1 MKLKTTPI
9 QILERG
15 IPTENSCDIF
25 LSGTEE
31 VCDYFPEL
39 RYQKNPPCSSNNS
52 FLAAFGLDSKF
63 YYRLEKYNK
72 RQLIDLEIGIGY
84 LVQEAPDLVLLRRS
98 QPILYKHGSE
108 PIGPVIIP
116 VDVFRYRDTDDYIVV
131 QSYHAQSLPEL
142 LIDAHSLIVSVP
154 ENPLNIVNVD
164 ANSLIGRL
172 EGNVSSISISDI
184 CNKVSDLILGYTKQ
198 LILSCSQ
205 LDVKKLKT
213 KILQLNPS
221 KPAQAKKG
229 SFIYNEEHD
238 TIQYFDGSRWRTLLW
253 RFEDE

>member
-15 IPTENSCDIF
+15 VPTENSCDIF

-39 RYQKNPPCSSNNS
+39 RYQKNAPCSSNNS
-52 FLAAFGLDSKF
+52 FIKAFGLDSKF

-72 RQLIDLEIGIGY
+72 KQLVDLEIGIGH
-84 LVQEAPDLVLLRRS
+84 LIEEAPGLILLKRF

-108 PIGPVIIP
+108 PIGPVLRP
-116 VDVFRYRDTDDYIVV
+116 VDAFRYRDPDDYIIV
-131 QSYHAQSLPEL
+131 QSYHAHSLPEL
-142 LIDAHSLIVSVP
+142 LVDPHSLVASSAD
-154 ENPLNIVNVD
+154 NPINIVNVD
-164 ANSLIGRL
+164 EHSLIGRL
-172 EGNVSSISISDI
+172 DGNITSLAISEI
-184 CNKVSDLILGYTKQ
+184 CKKTTDLLLGYTKQ

-213 KILQLNPS
+213 KILQLVP
-221 KPAQAKKG
+221 QDIIDAKKG
-229 SFIYNEEHD
+229 SIVYNETDD
-238 TIQYFDGSRWRTLLW
+238 TVEYFDGSRWRVLLW
-253 RFEDE
+253 RFKDE